1 MKLVD
6 SDICDYYNDVDTLIH
21 RFTVW
26 PVVQNFWKNFSTW
39 WRQCS
44 AKFQNISEKNII
56 LGFYAEINYALNKCI
71 LLAKRFIHVQK
82 CAKKPISFFVFK
94 ILLKQNIAMER
105 FILQKNKTTHIYEDR
120 WTHIENMI

>member
-1 MKLVD
+1 MY
-6 SDICDYYNDVDTLIH
+6 I
-21 RFTVW
+21 
-26 PVVQNFWKNFSTW
+26 
-39 WRQCS
+39 
-44 AKFQNISEKNII
+44 ISQ
-56 LGFYAEINYALNKCI
+56 ALHT
-71 LLAKRFIHVQK
+71 RTK